1 SSISLAQHV
10 LCASVQPE
18 EFSREGS
25 LCGKKLKKRRQ
36 TLGRPSQA
44 QFPTTLV
51 APVIGTMTAAP
62 YVDKIIKGA
71 NPANLPV
78 EQPMKFQVV
87 LNMKTAR
94 APGLTVSRTLPAR

>member
-1 SSISLAQHV
+1 VREEAEETAPDPWSAFTSSIS
-10 LCASVQPE
+10 
-18 EFSREGS
+18 
-25 LCGKKLKKRRQ
+25 
-36 TLGRPSQA
+36 
-44 QFPTTLV
+44 TTLV

-78 EQPMKFQVV
+78 EQPTKFQVV

-94 APGLTVSRTLPAR
+94 ALGLTVSPTLLATADEVIE

>member
-1 SSISLAQHV
+1 LVGLH
-10 LCASVQPE
+10 
-18 EFSREGS
+18 
-25 LCGKKLKKRRQ
+25 KLN
-36 TLGRPSQA
+36 
-44 QFPTTLV
+44 FNV

-78 EQPMKFQVV
+78 EQPTKFQVV

-94 APGLTVSRTLPAR
+94 APGLTVSPTLLAI

>member
-1 SSISLAQHV
+1 MRISSAGRVQPGRVDVRQEAEETAPDPWSAFTSSIS
-10 LCASVQPE
+10 
-18 EFSREGS
+18 
-25 LCGKKLKKRRQ
+25 
-36 TLGRPSQA
+36 
-44 QFPTTLV
+44 TTLV

-78 EQPMKFQVV
+78 EQPTKFQVV

-94 APGLTVSRTLPAR
+94 ALGLTVSPTLLASADEVIE